1 MKGPVYRVYRDGFP
15 HHVYSKGINGNV
27 VFYAVEDRIFYLTL
41 YACLAR
47 KYGITVRGFTIMPN
61 HTHSD
66 EEARR
71 EKVFRSFHDELNSK
85 FTVGYNRQ
93 HNRQGPLLKAPFG
106 FAAKTV
112 GKKIRDNLCYIANNP
127 VVGKVVSDVMSYRW
141 SLLPYY
147 NNDHPFSE
155 KIVLSRSSRAVRRA
169 VKLVNYFRSSELP
182 LDYLR
187 QELIMGSLNAEER
200 EQITDRIISQYN
212 CLDYNAMS
220 AFYGGSFLRAVET
233 FRANSGSEYDVPED
247 YENYGYYAQMI
258 RLAEKRGIDLSQWN
272 PAKEDPRVI
281 RSLLNLFR
289 EYGFPSRQIDRFL
302 QKGAVADK

>member
-15 HHVYSKGINGNV
+15 HHVYSKGIDGNI
-27 VFYAVEDRIFYLTL
+27 VFYATEDCIFYLTL
-41 YACLAR
+41 FSCLAR
-47 KYGITVRGFTIMPN
+47 KYRMTVRGFTIMPN

-66 EEARR
+66 EEAKN
-71 EKVFRSFHDELNSK
+71 EKSFRAFHDELNSK
-85 FTVGYNRQ
+85 FTVGYNRR

-127 VVGKVVSDVMSYRW
+127 VVGRLTLDVMSYRW
-141 SLLPYY
+141 SLIPYF

-155 KIVLSRSSRAVRRA
+155 KIVLSRSSRALRRA
-169 VKLVNYFRSSELP
+169 VKMVNYFRSRELP

-187 QELIMGSLNAEER
+187 QELIMGSLNAGER
-200 EQITDRIISQYN
+200 KQITDRIISQYN
-212 CLDYNAMS
+212 CLDFAAMS

-233 FRANSGSEYDVPED
+233 FRANSGSEHDIPED
-247 YENYGYYAQMI
+247 YENYGCYAQMI
-258 RLAEKRGIDLSQWN
+258 RLAEKIGFDLSRWN
-272 PAKEDPRVI
+272 PAKEDPRDVNK
-281 RSLLNLFR
+281 LVNCFR

-302 QKGAVADK
+302 QKAVADK